1 MRATIIEF
9 LDEIERLEMTV
20 HGGVSEAKVILED
33 YVNEETLT
41 RILDDV
47 DSPSAK
53 TVWKKLSKVDDAAL
67 AEFLSHEHPQT
78 VAVVLSKLPAEHAAR
93 LLGRLS
99 EERAR
104 DIVLGL
110 TRTASL
116 DPRVIDAIGQS
127 VSRDFLSK
135 QRNEEPG
142 FKPADKIG
150 AIMNYAP
157 GNIRHSVLSF
167 LNDSHSELSDEVKR
181 KMFTFPDIPERIEKR
196 DIAGIV
202 RQTDQE
208 TLLKALAGATDNAPA
223 AREFIL
229 SSISSRVAEQVRAD
243 LAEMGKVKIR
253 EAEEAQTGILKIIRQ
268 LESQGELKLI
278 PIEE

>member
-1 MRATIIEF
+1 MIRKRLF
-9 LDEIERLEMTV
+9 RLGDEPAQSGRFQDQTGRSFCLE
-20 HGGVSEAKVILED
+20 SC
-33 YVNEETLT
+33 TL
-41 RILDDV
+41 
-47 DSPSAK
+47 
-53 TVWKKLSKVDDAAL
+53 
-67 AEFLSHEHPQT
+67 
-78 VAVVLSKLPAEHAAR
+78 
-93 LLGRLS
+93 
-99 EERAR
+99 
-104 DIVLGL
+104 
-110 TRTASL
+110 
-116 DPRVIDAIGQS
+116 
-127 VSRDFLSK
+127 
-135 QRNEEPG
+135 
-142 FKPADKIG
+142 
-150 AIMNYAP
+150 
-157 GNIRHSVLSF
+157 

>member
-1 MRATIIEF
+1 MTELAQTSPKAVSVAEPDDREVFEALSQGQKAAIILGVLGADRAGPLLEQMDEETLRNFALCMARIRKIQPEVVRATIIEF

-167 LNDSHSELSDEVKR
+167 LNDQSTRRYLRRRAKR
-181 KMFTFPDIPERIEKR
+181 IRIEDSQQK
-196 DIAGIV
+196 G
-202 RQTDQE
+202 
-208 TLLKALAGATDNAPA
+208 
-223 AREFIL
+223 
-229 SSISSRVAEQVRAD
+229 SSICSFSSSP
-243 LAEMGKVKIR
+243 L
-253 EAEEAQTGILKIIRQ
+253 
-268 LESQGELKLI
+268 
-278 PIEE
+278 